1 MIEVEHL
8 NKVFEGGVRV
18 IEDLSFSVRQGGSLT
33 VIGPSGCGKT
43 TLLYILSGLTRPTS
57 GTAAVNGQRVD
68 GPSEDVAFILQDFG
82 LLPWKTVRENISLG
96 MKIRKVPEAEQA
108 RRSHALMCELGLEG
122 HRDDHPVRLSGGER
136 QRVAIGRAL
145 ALEPRVLLMDEPFS
159 SLDTLNREKLQD
171 ALLDIRS
178 RTGLTTVMVTHS
190 IEEAVF
196 LGDNILVLGG
206 RPCSRRALVPNPGAG
221 ARDYREDGS
230 FFAAC
235 KEVRRA
241 VEAA

>member
-8 NKVFEGGVRV
+8 DKEFDRGFRV
-18 IEDLSFSVRQGGSLT
+18 IEDLSFSVGKGGSLT

-43 TLLYILSGLTRPTS
+43 TLLYILSGLTKPSAGRVT
-57 GTAAVNGQRVD
+57 VNGGTVD

-82 LLPWKTVRENISLG
+82 LLPWKTVRENICLG
-96 MKIRKVPEAEQA
+96 MKIRKVAGSEQKL
-108 RRSHALMCELGLEG
+108 RSDALMRELGLEE
-122 HRDDHPVRLSGGER
+122 HRDDYPVRLSGGER

-145 ALEPRVLLMDEPFS
+145 ALEPKILLMDEPFS

-171 ALLDIRS
+171 ALLDIRG

-196 LGDNILVLGG
+196 LGDDILVLGG
-206 RPCSRRALVPNPGAG
+206 RPCSRKALIPNRRAGTKG
-221 ARDYREDGS
+221 YREDES
-230 FFAAC
+230 FFSAC

-241 VEAA
+241 VEAL